1 MKYKYVAAFAVAVA
15 LVLAS
20 VSAQT
25 RQPDQ
30 NGASPASPAPLDVSR
45 GNKKEVYLEV
55 HDQAAGEKIL
65 AILASQ
71 RSSEY
76 SFTETKTVVHGSLP
90 LADVVQLQRSAASQ
104 PLERKTFIRQT
115 IKLKDFFRSDTMT
128 RIEDALRN
136 VDKSLYK
143 LDVKPAV

>member
-1 MKYKYVAAFAVAVA
+1 MKFKYVASCAVVA
-15 LVLAS
+15 LILAS

-25 RQPDQ
+25 RQPVPT
-30 NGASPASPAPLDVSR
+30 GASPVAPDLSR
-45 GNKKEVYLEV
+45 SNKKEVYLEI

-71 RSSEY
+71 RSSDY

-115 IKLKDFFRSDTMT
+115 IKLKDFFRSDTMA
-128 RIEDALRN
+128 RIEEALRN